1 MKERIVFI
9 AIIAT
14 LIIQVFATSYV
25 NFNNKKEI
33 EKLKAEVVLYKFDA
47 EMYENLYN
55 LTYTMYNHVT
65 KKVK

>member
-1 MKERIVFI
+1 MKERIIFI
-9 AIIAT
+9 AVVAT

-33 EKLKAEVVLYKFDA
+33 EKLKAEIVLYKFDA

-55 LTYTMYNHVT
+55 LTYTMYNHIT